1 MQNTLEIAQDKRKMY
16 LVYMLWGFFI
26 FSCITQYFI
35 LDFSKFWFI
44 SPLVFLCIAACAHL
58 FAHQALKRKVKIDI
72 KNQTIIV
79 EEYTLFNNQ
88 KFKQFSTSEFN
99 AVRSYILAS
108 RGGNTNLVE
117 LVRASDNYGLLLTN
131 LPPSSGKQFWSLKSA
146 HLENSNAEA
155 LRKNIVA
162 FMQLKDLG
170 FLGVIHKGFG
180 FIR

>member
-26 FSCITQYFI
+26 FGCITQYFI
-35 LDFSKFWFI
+35 LGFSKFWFI

-58 FAHQALKRKVKIDI
+58 FAHQVLKRRVKIDI

-79 EEYTLFNNQ
+79 EEYTLFNRQ
-88 KFKQFSTSEFN
+88 KLKQFSTSEFN
-99 AVRSYILAS
+99 AVRSYISAS

-117 LVRASDNYGLLLTN
+117 LVRTSDNYGLILTN